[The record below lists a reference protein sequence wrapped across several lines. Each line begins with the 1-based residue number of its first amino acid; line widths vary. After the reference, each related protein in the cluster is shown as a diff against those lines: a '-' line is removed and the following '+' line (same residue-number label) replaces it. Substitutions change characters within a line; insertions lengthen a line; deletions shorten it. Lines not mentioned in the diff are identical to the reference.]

1 VPLRGK
7 SHEPGGKLG
16 RREILRLSG
25 AMGLGVFSLNVTP
38 AALASTMARWGGN
51 RPVIAIDPGHGGI
64 DPGCIGYS
72 GTYEKHV
79 AFSIAYQVAAL
90 LERSGRYRPVM
101 TRSSDVFVPLPERVV
116 KARAARADL
125 FLSIHA
131 DSIPDES
138 LRGASV
144 FTLSETASD
153 KVAAEIADHENDS
166 DLIAG
171 FSYETDSPEV
181 SDILLDLTR
190 RQTANLSIGL
200 ARELVRNLSGMVRM
214 LPHSHR
220 SAGFAVLKAP
230 DIPSALV
237 ETGCMSNRDEERLL
251 RNPNYRATVA
261 TGIVRSIDGYFR
273 DVAQV

>member
-1 VPLRGK
+1 MA
-7 SHEPGGKLG
+7 LG
-16 RREILRLSG
+16 
-25 AMGLGVFSLNVTP
+25 AFSLSVSP
-38 AALASTMARWGGN
+38 AAFAARVTRWSA
-51 RPVIAIDPGHGGI
+51 RHVIMIDAGHGGI

-79 AFSIAYQVAAL
+79 ALSIAHQVANL
-90 LERSGRYRPVM
+90 LEKTGRYRPVM
-101 TRSSDVFVPLPERVV
+101 TRSQDVFVPLPERV
-116 KARAARADL
+116 ARARSARADL

-144 FTLSETASD
+144 FTLSEKASD
-153 KVAAEIADHENDS
+153 KVAAEIAARENDS

-171 FSYETDSPEV
+171 FNYETQSPEV

-200 ARELVRNLSGMVRM
+200 ARELVGHLSGMVRM

-237 ETGCMSNRDEERLL
+237 ETGCMSNREEERML
-251 RNPNYRATVA
+251 RNANYRTTVA
-261 TGIVRSIDGYFR
+261 TGIVRSVDSYFH
-273 DVAQV
+273 DVARV